1 MAVRDFFLW
10 ESNGIMQIMFFS
22 LLFKVYSTVLTE
34 FSKKYLII
42 PCSEA
47 FPTTIG
53 YLVVLL
59 SST

>member
-34 FSKKYLII
+34 FFKK
-42 PCSEA
+42 
-47 FPTTIG
+47 
-53 YLVVLL
+53 
-59 SST
+59 